1 MIARIDGC
9 RSWVWRMSNLER
21 EEVLEEIL
29 LTMKS
34 MTSSKQDKDVKDKD
48 DDEDVND
55 DMKKE
60 DFLID

>member
-1 MIARIDGC
+1 
-9 RSWVWRMSNLER
+9 
-21 EEVLEEIL
+21 
-29 LTMKS
+29 MKS